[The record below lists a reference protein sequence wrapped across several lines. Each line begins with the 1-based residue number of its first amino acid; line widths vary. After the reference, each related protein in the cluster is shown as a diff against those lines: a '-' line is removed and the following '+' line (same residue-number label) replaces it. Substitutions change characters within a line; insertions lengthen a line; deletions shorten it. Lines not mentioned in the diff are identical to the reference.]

1 MTKHAQRLSEYFF
14 IRLITH
20 FLASRFLSL
29 REKREEERKKKKQ
42 TVLKLFKDLTSFILQ
57 LGDVHRDS
65 NLKD

>member
-14 IRLITH
+14 YKTDY
-20 FLASRFLSL
+20 SLSCQSISVSE
-29 REKREEERKKKKQ
+29 REKRRGKKKKKQ